1 MKSKQEDVEPSPLSS
16 LIGISFRNLT
26 YADDIRITSILVNFV
41 WLLLNFVHGTCDL
54 HYIEDTEEKDK
65 SSRYAIGCNT

>member
-1 MKSKQEDVEPSPLSS
+1 M
-16 LIGISFRNLT
+16 SF
-26 YADDIRITSILVNFV
+26 S
-41 WLLLNFVHGTCDL
+41 LNFVHGTCDL

>member
-41 WLLLNFVHGTCDL
+41 WLL
-54 HYIEDTEEKDK
+54 
-65 SSRYAIGCNT
+65 